1 MLFKV
6 KRCYWIQIIKNS
18 NNDKL
23 TFVIKSGLRY
33 DTCAWYCA
41 SENLTKDHA
50 PVSEVLT
57 FILLALRET
66 FWLTMNLKFQI
77 NLIPRYF
84 DHFDQYRWS
93 IALSFRQGYKRML
106 FGRDW
111 LFVFCDL
118 CLEHVCSDKGSGVAP
133 EIFSFPELSLWG
145 KFTGFLLT
153 NGD

>member
-1 MLFKV
+1 MLL
-6 KRCYWIQIIKNS
+6 RIQIIKNS

-50 PVSEVLT
+50 PLSEGLT
-57 FILLALRET
+57 FILLALRAT
-66 FWLTMNLKFQI
+66 TAPLKFWLTMNLKLQI

-84 DHFDQYRWS
+84 DHFDQYLWS
-93 IALSFRQGYKRML
+93 IARSFRQGYKRMF

-111 LFVFCDL
+111 LFVFYNQ

-133 EIFSFPELSLWG
+133 EIFSFPELSLWS
-145 KFTGFLLT
+145 KFIGFLLT
-153 NGD
+153 NRD